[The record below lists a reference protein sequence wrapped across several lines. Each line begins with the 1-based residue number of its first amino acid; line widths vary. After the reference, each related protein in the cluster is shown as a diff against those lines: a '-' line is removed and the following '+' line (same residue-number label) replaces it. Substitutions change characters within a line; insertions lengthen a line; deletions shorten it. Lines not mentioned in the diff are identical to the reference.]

1 MAFIEPPIF
10 RYYYPV
16 ADKNGNAVSRYRMVN
31 RPEFKRLTGI
41 DPIIN
46 NDLVGSDSHKAAQPE
61 LYRAL
66 GIA

>member
-16 ADKNGNAVSRYRMVN
+16 ADKNGNAVRRYRMVN

-41 DPIIN
+41 DPID
-46 NDLVGSDSHKAAQPE
+46 NDLVGSDRYKAAQPDV
-61 LYRAL
+61 YRVL

>member
-10 RYYYPV
+10 RYYYSV
-16 ADKNGNAVSRYRMVN
+16 ADENGNAVSRHRMVN

-41 DPIIN
+41 DPLN
-46 NDLVGSDSHKAAQPE
+46 NGSVGSPAYKAAQPD

>member
-1 MAFIEPPIF
+1 MTHIDPPIF

-31 RPEFKRLTGI
+31 RQEFERLTGI
-41 DPIIN
+41 DPLN
-46 NDLVGSDSHKAAQPE
+46 NSSVGSPAYKAAQPD

>member
-41 DPIIN
+41 DPID
-46 NDLVGSDSHKAAQPE
+46 NDVVGSE
-61 LYRAL
+61 F
-66 GIA
+66 

>member
-1 MAFIEPPIF
+1 MPFIEPAIF

-16 ADKNGNAVSRYRMVN
+16 ADENGNAVSRYRMVN
-31 RPEFKRLTGI
+31 RQEFKKLTGI
-41 DPIIN
+41 DPLHN
-46 NDLVGSDSHKAAQPE
+46 SAVGSPAYKAAQPD